1 MPHDPG
7 GDEVS
12 LSRRQLLAFGATAL
26 ALGTRRA
33 LASSDA
39 PGLMPCGFVGHGS
52 PLLAVDAARGAEL
65 RSWGASLPKPTGIVA
80 LTPHYR
86 ARGLKLGHVG
96 KGRALY
102 SFPSFMR
109 RMLPSDLDYP
119 SPDNAALA
127 RLVADL
133 LAPLEPAFD
142 ESRAGFDHT
151 TWMPL
156 RHLFPDASAPVV
168 EIAMPFVQE
177 KELFALGRR
186 LAILRRQGVF
196 ILASGSLTH
205 NLAAIDFEGH
215 DATPPT
221 WATEFDAWT
230 EKTLRAGDLASMLD
244 WRAKAPRAELVH
256 PDDGGHFR
264 VMLVALGAV
273 AKGDTFAPPTFP
285 VTGFEM
291 GSQSKRCI
299 ELR

>member
-1 MPHDPG
+1 M
-7 GDEVS
+7 S
-12 LSRRQLLAFGATAL
+12 LSRRQLLAAGATAL
-26 ALGTRRA
+26 ATRRA
-33 LASSDA
+33 LAGSDA
-39 PGLMPCGFVGHGS
+39 PSLMPCGFVGHGS
-52 PLLAVDAARGAEL
+52 PLLAIDAARGAEL

-119 SPDNAALA
+119 TPDNTALA
-127 RLVADL
+127 HLVADL
-133 LAPLEPAFD
+133 LAPLEPTFD

-186 LAILRRQGVF
+186 LALLRRQGVF

-205 NLAAIDFEGH
+205 NLAAIDLQQRT
-215 DATPPT
+215 APPT

-230 EKTLRAGDLASMLD
+230 EKTLRAGDLPAILD

-273 AKGDTFAPPTFP
+273 AKDDTFAAPTFP

-291 GSQSKRCI
+291 ASQSKRCV